1 MYNSAGFLIDIL
13 TVQRLHLLA
22 PFKLKLI
29 DTSQICQNGH
39 LSGPFIIQGKKSL
52 SLKINLLLYLAKNI
66 NLHASK
72 SLLKKLLSKVKPT
85 FSK

>member
-29 DTSQICQNGH
+29 DTSQICQNSY
-39 LSGPFIIQGKKSL
+39 LSGPFMIQEEKEPFL
-52 SLKINLLLYLAKNI
+52 EN
-66 NLHASK
+66 
-72 SLLKKLLSKVKPT
+72 
-85 FSK
+85 